1 MVKHSYVVKEFTPSL
16 LRSYIFLFPNS
27 LDCLGNLTFFYRD
40 YGLISG
46 LPLGSCL
53 DCTVGLSFH
62 ISTFVY
68 GFVSMAS
75 VSAIAPIEVRR
86 AIHNRP

>member
-1 MVKHSYVVKEFTPSL
+1 MVIYSYVIKEFTRHYYADIYCYSPIVWTVWEL
-16 LRSYIFLFPNS
+16 YLFYH
-27 LDCLGNLTFFYRD
+27 GF
-40 YGLISG
+40 GLMSG